1 MFHSL
6 ICCLLVLLS
15 SVCATICLSVF
26 SFSSFVA
33 RSVCLSLSCLSLSGC
48 SPVCLSLADED
59 IDHDYYSNAE
69 DDDYDNADDGVVFM
83 QCALEPCNH
92 RSSI

>member
-1 MFHSL
+1 MQPSVSL
-6 ICCLLVLLS
+6 CFLSLALLLAL
-15 SVCATICLSVF
+15 
-26 SFSSFVA
+26 
-33 RSVCLSLSCLSLSGC
+33 SVCL
-48 SPVCLSLADED
+48 SPVCLSLAALLSVSLCLSADED

-69 DDDYDNADDGVVFM
+69 DDDYDNADDGVLFM